1 MSPTS
6 HTTYAANFTYQPD
19 PTGHR
24 PAAVGVSPLPP
35 FPQDVSLISGFTQ
48 TFVASASDQDGNISK
63 WEWFVDDV
71 SRSRLSF
78 APTGIVTS
86 QVNIQFIK
94 PGSHTV
100 KATFTDSTGLSDSF
114 SWDVEVKGPDL
125 TTCPGESGS
134 TQRGTAPYGGAM
146 VNLSLTG
153 VSPARGDLQREAHL
167 C

>member
-6 HTTYAANFTYQPD
+6 HTTYTANFTFQPD

-24 PAAVGVSPLPP
+24 ASSCRCLALPP

-86 QVNIQFIK
+86 RVNIQFVK

-100 KATFTDSTGLSDSF
+100 KVTFTDSTDCPIPSHGM
-114 SWDVEVKGPDL
+114 WRPRDL
-125 TTCPGESGS
+125 T
-134 TQRGTAPYGGAM
+134 
-146 VNLSLTG
+146 
-153 VSPARGDLQREAHL
+153 
-167 C
+167 